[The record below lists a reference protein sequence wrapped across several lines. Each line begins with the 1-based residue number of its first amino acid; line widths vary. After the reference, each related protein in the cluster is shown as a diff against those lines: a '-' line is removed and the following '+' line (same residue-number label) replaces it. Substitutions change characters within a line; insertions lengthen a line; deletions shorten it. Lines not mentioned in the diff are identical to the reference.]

1 MFGHL
6 LRRIHSS
13 PVALLLLKR
22 HASWTQGEGPNYSKN
37 LIALGIATAGGVM
50 FAFGYQKWKLDKDF
64 EVESK

>member
-22 HASWTQGEGPNYSKN
+22 RASWTQGEGPNYSKN

-50 FAFGYQKWKLDKDF
+50 FAFVSLDWF
-64 EVESK
+64 SVVAV